1 MHLPPRSKGKIE
13 IHSRQSPLARR
24 VGLRALTF
32 IHTAEAGGAALFLA
46 ATIAIFWANSPWRD
60 SYETI
65 FHTPMEVTV
74 GAFALAPPSEQAN
87 GSGEDHAHDDQEHGD
102 HEGEPVNTLVSASIG
117 GASAIPPAL
126 PAESASTEA
135 HDHADDHRMNL
146 HHWINDGLMVLFFF
160 VVGLEIKRELVLGE
174 LASFRKAALPAAL
187 ALGGMIIP
195 AAIYALINMAP
206 GGVARGWGVPMA
218 TDIAFAIGVLA
229 LLGNRVPNTIRVL
242 LLAFAI
248 VDDIG
253 AIMVIAL
260 FYTEQISL
268 TALMLAVAMVGVVVI
283 MQRIGVLDIFPYIL
297 VGGVFW
303 ALLLSSGVHATI
315 AGVVLGLM
323 TPSVPWL
330 DMQRYSEELDRLQ
343 AEYNEAMRVKNEDEA
358 SFILG
363 KIEHLTQMTES
374 ILDRLIRFLHPWT
387 AFVVLPIFALANA
400 GVVINAESLNIALG
414 SPVLWGVALGLF
426 LGKPIG
432 TTLMAWLCVKSGLVS
447 LPEGTNFKQI
457 FGIGMLGAIG
467 FTVALFITDLAFI
480 TPQNTDAAKLGIL
493 MATLA
498 ASAVGLIYLRAVLPE
513 RFSGEMTPAEAAHH

>member
-1 MHLPPRSKGKIE
+1 MGKIE
-13 IHSRQSPLARR
+13 VHSRQSVLARR

-46 ATIAIFWANSPWRD
+46 ATIAILWANSPWG
-60 SYETI
+60 ETYQKI
-65 FHTPMEVTV
+65 FHTPVELTV
-74 GAFALAPPSEQAN
+74 GEFSLAPPSEQSN
-87 GSGEDHAHDDQEHGD
+87 GDGADHG
-102 HEGEPVNTLVSASIG
+102 HEGTGPGGHSAEDEAAADLVAASIG
-117 GASAIPPAL
+117 GASALPPPAAGE
-126 PAESASTEA
+126 PHSDSAASEA
-135 HDHADDHRMNL
+135 HDHGMTL

-160 VVGLEIKRELVLGE
+160 VVGLEIKREMVLGE
-174 LASFRKAALPAAL
+174 LASLRKAALPAAL
-187 ALGGMIIP
+187 ALGGMIVP
-195 AAIYALINMAP
+195 AAIYAAINVAP
-206 GGVARGWGVPMA
+206 GGVSRGWGVPMA
-218 TDIAFAIGVLA
+218 TDIAFAVGVLA
-229 LLGNRVPNTIRVL
+229 LLGSRVPNSIRVL

-260 FYTEQISL
+260 FYTEQISIM
-268 TALMLAVAMVGVVVI
+268 ALMLAVAMVGVVII

-343 AEYNEAMRVKNEDEA
+343 AQYNEAMRLKNEDEA

-374 ILDRLIRFLHPWT
+374 ILDRLIRFIHPWA

-400 GVVINAESLNIALG
+400 GVVINAESLSTALS

-426 LGKPIG
+426 VGKPVGI
-432 TTLMAWLCVKSGLVS
+432 TLLAWLGLKTGLMS
-447 LPEGTNFKQI
+447 LPEHTNLRQI

-480 TPQNTDAAKLGIL
+480 TPQDTDAAKLGIL

-498 ASAVGLIYLRAVLPE
+498 ASVVGLLYLRSVLPE
-513 RFSGEMTPAEAAHH
+513 RLSDQMTPAEAARH

>member
-1 MHLPPRSKGKIE
+1 MGKIE
-13 IHSRQSPLARR
+13 VHARQSALARR

-46 ATIAIFWANSPWRD
+46 ATIAIIWANSPWQD
-60 SYETI
+60 SYEKI
-65 FHTPMEVTV
+65 FHTPVELTV
-74 GAFALAPPSEQAN
+74 GAFSLAPPSDQAE
-87 GSGEDHAHDDQEHGD
+87 GHGEEHGHEEEGD
-102 HEGEPVNTLVSASIG
+102 HEDEPVNELVSASIG
-117 GASAIPPAL
+117 GAATLPPSVAT
-126 PAESASTEA
+126 ESAATVA
-135 HDHADDHRMNL
+135 DDHADDHRMNL

-187 ALGGMIIP
+187 ALGGMVVP
-195 AAIYALINMAP
+195 AAIYAVINTAP
-206 GGVARGWGVPMA
+206 GGVSRGWGVPMA

-229 LLGNRVPNTIRVL
+229 LLGNRVPNSIRVL

-260 FYTEQISL
+260 FYTEQISMM
-268 TALMLAVAMVGVVVI
+268 ALILAVAMVGVVVI

-374 ILDRLIRFLHPWT
+374 ILDRLIRFIHPWT
-387 AFVVLPIFALANA
+387 AFVVLPVFALANA
-400 GVVINAESLNIALG
+400 GVVINAESLAVALT
-414 SPVLWGVALGLF
+414 SPVLWGVSLGLF
-426 LGKPIG
+426 LGKPVGI
-432 TTLMAWLCVKSGLVS
+432 TLMAWLCVKLGLVS
-447 LPEGTNFKQI
+447 LPEGADYRQL

-480 TPQNTDAAKLGIL
+480 TPEDTDAAKLGIL
-493 MATLA
+493 MATIA
-498 ASAVGLIYLRAVLPE
+498 ASAVGLFYLRSVLPN
-513 RFSGEMTPAEAAHH
+513 RIADQITPAEAAHH

>member
-1 MHLPPRSKGKIE
+1 MGKIE
-13 IHSRQSPLARR
+13 VHSRQSALARR

-46 ATIAIFWANSPWRD
+46 ATIAIIWANSPWGD
-60 SYETI
+60 SYQKL
-65 FHTPMEVTV
+65 FHTPVELTV
-74 GAFALAPPSEQAN
+74 GAFSLAPPSEQPD
-87 GSGEDHAHDDQEHGD
+87 GDGEGHAHDEAGGHAE
-102 HEGEPVNTLVSASIG
+102 EGEPADELVAASIG
-117 GASAIPPAL
+117 GASALPP
-126 PAESASTEA
+126 SAAADSATDSAVAEA
-135 HDHADDHRMNL
+135 HDHADDHRMTL

-187 ALGGMIIP
+187 ALGGMIVP
-195 AAIYALINMAP
+195 AAIYAVINAAP
-206 GGVARGWGVPMA
+206 GGVSRGWGVPMA
-218 TDIAFAIGVLA
+218 TDIAFAVGVLA
-229 LLGNRVPNTIRVL
+229 LLGSRVPNSIRVL

-260 FYTEQISL
+260 FYTEQISVM
-268 TALMLAVAMVGVVVI
+268 ALILAVAMVGVVVI

-330 DMQRYSEELDRLQ
+330 DMRRYSEELDRLQ
-343 AEYNEAMRVKNEDEA
+343 AQYNEAMRVKNEDEA

-374 ILDRLIRFLHPWT
+374 ILDRLIRFIHPWT

-400 GVVINAESLNIALG
+400 GVVINAESLSAALS

-426 LGKPIG
+426 VGKPVGI
-432 TTLMAWLCVKSGLVS
+432 TLLAWLGLKTGLMS
-447 LPEGTNFKQI
+447 LPENTNLRQI

-480 TPQNTDAAKLGIL
+480 TPQDTDAAKLGIL

-498 ASAVGLIYLRAVLPE
+498 ASAVGLLYLRSVLPE
-513 RFSGEMTPAEAAHH
+513 RIPGQLTPAEAAHR